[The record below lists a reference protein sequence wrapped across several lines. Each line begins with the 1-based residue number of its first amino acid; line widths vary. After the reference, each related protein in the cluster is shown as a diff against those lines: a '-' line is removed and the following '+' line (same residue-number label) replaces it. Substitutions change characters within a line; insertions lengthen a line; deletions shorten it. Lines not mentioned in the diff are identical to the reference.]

1 MKKTVSGAHQ
11 KLDEIRILIE
21 EQGDRIFSILEL
33 LPVAM
38 CVTDQYGNFFA
49 VNEQYCRV
57 YGYATDELVGQHFT
71 KVVPEA
77 KREILQKLHDEFIK
91 QKKELQ
97 GQWDVEGKDKRLI
110 KILVSAAYVQDHDG
124 KPYKVTFLVE
134 MIKQK
139 DMDKGLDK
147 TIALLA
153 QDDEV
158 LMDTN
163 LFYKL
168 DISGELDVKDLLGL
182 SGEAPKKYS
191 QQQLP
196 KNFDQQ
202 ALSVIDIY
210 NGLMEMER
218 RIFVL
223 ERKRL
228 DLGNMIQNILSDLSD
243 LYEEKN
249 IRCATFFDHAHTD
262 PWQSLPFDGD
272 KIYLELMFQTMFFYI
287 ASSSVQGSELRIH
300 VRLSSALISIE
311 IEHTYGSEKSID
323 QKALKRLKH
332 LSFLVVRE
340 HRGDVTFSNT
350 REGHRKVTLVLPQSA

>member
-1 MKKTVSGAHQ
+1 MGKTVSVAQQ
-11 KLDEIRILIE
+11 KLDEIRRLIE

-57 YGYATDELVGQHFT
+57 YGYASDELVGQHFT

-153 QDDEV
+153 QDHAAP
-158 LMDTN
+158 MDTN

-182 SGEAPKKYS
+182 SGEVPKKYS

-228 DLGNMIQNILSDLSD
+228 DLGKMIRDILSDLRD
-243 LYEEKN
+243 LYEEKD
-249 IRCATFFDHAHTD
+249 IRCTTFFAHSQTD
-262 PWQSLPFDGD
+262 PWRSLPFDGD
-272 KIYLELMFQTMFFYI
+272 KIYLELMFQTLFFYI
-287 ASSSVQGSELRIH
+287 ANSSVKGSQMSLHTQLDPGLVIM
-300 VRLSSALISIE
+300 E
-311 IEHTYGSEKSID
+311 ITYNYATERPVD
-323 QKALKRLKH
+323 HKALKRLHH
-332 LSFLVVRE
+332 LTFLITRE

-350 REGHRKVTLVLPQSA
+350 PEGRRKVTLVLPRPA